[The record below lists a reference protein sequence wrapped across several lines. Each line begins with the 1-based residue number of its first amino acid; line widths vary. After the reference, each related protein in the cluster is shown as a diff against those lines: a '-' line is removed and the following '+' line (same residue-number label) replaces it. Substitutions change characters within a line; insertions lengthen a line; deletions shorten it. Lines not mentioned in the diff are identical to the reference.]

1 MLGRRRITE
10 RAASLAASLAA
21 VLAMASVPAAADDS
35 GEVALR
41 FEAPGTFRMYNADE
55 GAGAENSDFV
65 VPVAVV
71 RGDGG
76 PARNVK
82 VVVDASGL
90 KGVARAEKGGY
101 GNCTGEGPVFTC
113 AYGNLQNGDGE
124 SNAPFTLH
132 GVDGVEPGD
141 SGTVTY
147 TATADNA
154 APVTGT
160 TRMTVGGPT
169 LHTPEEEK
177 PVKGAEPGKS
187 VPLTPRFAN
196 HSRFTTTRG
205 VALHITAQ
213 DGLLVTSRPDNCYF
227 DTTFT
232 SAWCTFPTKAA
243 PGTAYR
249 TGPPSPTRPS
259 PGN

>member
-1 MLGRRRITE
+1 
-10 RAASLAASLAA
+10 
-21 VLAMASVPAAADDS
+21 
-35 GEVALR
+35 
-41 FEAPGTFRMYNADE
+41 MYNADE
-55 GAGAENSDFV
+55 GAGATNSDFV

-76 PARNVK
+76 PARDVK
-82 VVVDASGL
+82 VVVDVSGL
-90 KGVARAEKGGY
+90 EGVAQAVKGGY
-101 GNCTGEGPVFTC
+101 GNCTGAGPVFTC
-113 AYGNLQNGDGE
+113 EYGDLQNGDGE
-124 SNAPFTLH
+124 ANAPFTLH

-141 SGTVTY
+141 GATVTY

-169 LHTPEEEK
+169 LHSPKEERA
-177 PVKGAEPGKS
+177 VKGVEPGKS
-187 VPLTPRFAN
+187 HPLTPRFAN
-196 HSRFTTTRG
+196 HSRFTAKRG

-213 DGLLVTSRPDNCYF
+213 SGLLMTSRPDNCYF

-249 TGPPSPTRPS
+249 TGSPIGYTAAPAS
-259 PGN
+259 